1 MRLVVSPATP
11 TASKARVVLRAAWVA
26 TKARCLGDDVDHAYY
41 WDKGHATNE
50 GPGDFIKWVAKVTGH
65 KS

>member
-1 MRLVVSPATP
+1 M
-11 TASKARVVLRAAWVA
+11 A

-50 GPGDFIKWVAKVTGH
+50 DLGDFIKWVAKVTDYE
-65 KS
+65 S